1 MEKAYGDLRVVDGV
15 GAARHGGDAVGEV
28 DDLGV
33 ALGQFAAL
41 VSGVDLD
48 RGVDL
53 DGRGGGQSQKEG
65 NGSEGL
71 HVDGLFGM
79 CERMWWW

>member
-33 ALGQFAAL
+33 ALGQRAAL
-41 VSGVDLD
+41 VS
-48 RGVDL
+48 GVDL